1 MPVET
6 ERWRNTP
13 FAKHM
18 AQAVPLQSSDA
29 DNRRYLPDEVFETE
43 EAATAAVRHSAA
55 CPARAKARRLA
66 PSRGRT
72 APASAMCKPFP
83 PPETH
88 MKSTFPSAPA
98 ARSRV
103 TRSKRC
109 VYVFPSLPDAVAP
122 NPKAEPAAKRKPAPK
137 TPEGTKRAKS
147 AASPQ
152 AESRRPCGVRAFR
165 PRGAW
170 APPPEGGASPRA
182 GLRPTRG
189 LCGAGGSAVGHGTS
203 KSGAMRNDPAAED
216 WRRRCGA
223 LPHTPFRGL
232 FEKKS
237 PENPQKPLGKE
248 QAAFV
253 LFETMFICRR
263 KRRRFSRRRFL
274 YLFYPFPAGKSA
286 DRRPPHRFHPDR
298 PSEGWPHSRARHGR
312 VRSHFRVCLNG
323 LPTAPAAAGRVSRRA
338 WRRCGR

>member
-1 MPVET
+1 
-6 ERWRNTP
+6 
-13 FAKHM
+13 
-18 AQAVPLQSSDA
+18 
-29 DNRRYLPDEVFETE
+29 
-43 EAATAAVRHSAA
+43 
-55 CPARAKARRLA
+55 
-66 PSRGRT
+66 
-72 APASAMCKPFP
+72 
-83 PPETH
+83 

-203 KSGAMRNDPAAED
+203 KSGAMRNDRAAEE
-216 WRRRCGA
+216 WWCRCGA

-232 FEKKS
+232 FEKS
-237 PENPQKPLGKE
+237 PLKTFKNFWERSKPLLFCLKTRVDM
-248 QAAFV
+248 QTKAAPFLTAPLFVFV
-253 LFETMFICRR
+253 LI
-263 KRRRFSRRRFL
+263 
-274 YLFYPFPAGKSA
+274 LFRQAKAQTAVLPPFP
-286 DRRPPHRFHPDR
+286 PDR
-298 PSEGWPHSRARHGR
+298 PSEGCRTAGARHSR
-312 VRSHFRVCLNG
+312 VRSHFRVFLNG
-323 LPTAPAAAGRVSRRA
+323 LPTAPAVAGRVSRRA